1 MITSEKEYLM
11 TIYMFP
17 GQGSQI
23 KGMGI
28 ELFSRFPEEIKQADE
43 ILGYSIKELCLD
55 DPKQQLSNTE
65 YTQPALYVIETLSFL
80 ARAAEEPP
88 PQYLIGHSLGEYAA
102 LFAAGAF
109 DFVTGLKLVQKR
121 GELMAQA
128 SGGGM
133 LAVINLPEERIKFLL
148 RANGLDSIDF
158 ANFNSPKQIV
168 LSGLAADIAKA
179 NELLANEA
187 LMCVPLKVS
196 GAFHSRYMQAAAGE
210 FAKFMAP
217 FEFSPL
223 KAKVIANVTAELY
236 SDNLIKENL
245 VKQISHPVR
254 WTETIRYL
262 KNKGETV
269 FIEVG
274 PGNVLTRLVTQI

>member
-1 MITSEKEYLM
+1 
-11 TIYMFP
+11 MFP

-28 ELFSRFPEEIKQADE
+28 ELFSHFSEQIKQVDDV
-43 ILGYSIKELCLD
+43 LGYSIKELCLE
-55 DPKQQLSNTE
+55 DPREQLGNTE
-65 YTQPALYVIETLSFL
+65 YTQPALYVIEALSYL
-80 ARAAEEPP
+80 ARAAEEPAP
-88 PQYLIGHSLGEYAA
+88 KYLIGHSLGEYAA

-109 DFVTGLKLVQKR
+109 DFITGLKLVQKR

-148 RANGLDSIDF
+148 RVNGLDSIDF

-168 LSGLAADIAKA
+168 LSGPAMDIIKA
-179 NELLANEA
+179 NEILATEA

-196 GAFHSRYMQAAAGE
+196 GAFHSRYMQPAADE
-210 FAKFMAP
+210 FAKFIAP

-223 KAKVIANVTAELY
+223 KNQVLANVTAQSY
-236 SDNLIKENL
+236 TDNAIKENL
-245 VKQISHPVR
+245 VNQITHPVR
-254 WTETIRYL
+254 WTEIIRSL
-262 KNKGETV
+262 KNQGETV

-274 PGNVLTRLVTQI
+274 PGKVLTRLITQI

>member
-1 MITSEKEYLM
+1 M
-11 TIYMFP
+11 TTYMFP
-17 GQGSQI
+17 GQGSQA

-28 ELFSRFPEEIKQADE
+28 ELFSHFPEQIKQADD
-43 ILGYSIKELCLD
+43 ILGYSIKDLCLN
-55 DPKQQLSNTE
+55 DPKQQLGNTE
-65 YTQPALYVIETLSFL
+65 YTQPALYIVEALSFL
-80 ARAAEEPP
+80 ARAAEEPL

-121 GELMAQA
+121 GELMAKA

-133 LAVINLPEERIKFLL
+133 LAVINLPEDRIKFLL
-148 RANGLDSIDF
+148 RVNGLDSVDF

-179 NELLANEA
+179 NELLASEA

-196 GAFHSRYMQAAAGE
+196 GAFHSRYMQGAADE
-210 FAKFMAP
+210 FAQFIAP
-217 FEFSPL
+217 FEFAPL
-223 KAKVIANVTAELY
+223 KTQVIANVTAEPY
-236 SDNLIKENL
+236 SDKMIKDNL
-245 VKQISHPVR
+245 VKQIVHPVR
-254 WTETIRYL
+254 WTETVRYL
-262 KNKGETV
+262 KNQGETV

-274 PGNVLTRLVTQI
+274 PGKVLTRLVTQI

>member
-1 MITSEKEYLM
+1 M

-17 GQGSQI
+17 GQGSQA

-28 ELFSRFPEEIKQADE
+28 ELFSYFPEQIKQADE
-43 ILGYSIKELCLD
+43 VLGYSIKELCLE
-55 DPKQQLSNTE
+55 DPKQQLSHTE
-65 YTQPALYVIETLSFL
+65 YTQPALYVIEALSFL
-80 ARAAEEPP
+80 ARAAEEPMP
-88 PQYLIGHSLGEYAA
+88 EYLIGHSLGEYAA

-109 DFVTGLKLVQKR
+109 DFITGLKLVQKR

-133 LAVINLPEERIKFLL
+133 LAVINLTEDRIKFLL
-148 RANGLDSIDF
+148 KVNGLDSVDF

-168 LSGLAADIAKA
+168 LSGPAVDIAKA
-179 NELLANEA
+179 NELLASEA

-196 GAFHSRYMQAAAGE
+196 GAFHSRYMQSAADE
-210 FAKFMAP
+210 FAKFIAP
-217 FEFSPL
+217 FQFAPL
-223 KAKVIANVTAELY
+223 QSQVLANVSSEPY
-236 SDNLIKENL
+236 SDNTVKDNL
-245 VKQISHPVR
+245 VKQITHPVR

-262 KNKGETV
+262 KNQGETV

-274 PGNVLTRLVTQI
+274 PGNVLTRLVAQI

>member
-1 MITSEKEYLM
+1 M

-17 GQGSQI
+17 GQGSQA

-28 ELFSRFPEEIKQADE
+28 ELFSYFPEQIKQADE
-43 ILGYSIKELCLD
+43 VLGYSIKELCLE
-55 DPKQQLSNTE
+55 DPKQQLSHTE
-65 YTQPALYVIETLSFL
+65 YTQPALYVIEALSFL
-80 ARAAEEPP
+80 ARAAEEPMP
-88 PQYLIGHSLGEYAA
+88 EYLIGHSLGEYAA

-133 LAVINLPEERIKFLL
+133 LAVINLTEDRIRFLL
-148 RANGLDSIDF
+148 RVNGLDSVDF

-168 LSGLAADIAKA
+168 LSGPAVDIAKA
-179 NELLANEA
+179 NDLLASEA

-196 GAFHSRYMQAAAGE
+196 GAFHSRYMQSAADE
-210 FAKFMAP
+210 FAKFIAS
-217 FEFSPL
+217 FQFSPL
-223 KAKVIANVTAELY
+223 QSQVIANVSSELY
-236 SDNLIKENL
+236 SDNMVKDNL
-245 VKQISHPVR
+245 VKQITHPVR

-262 KNKGETV
+262 KNQGETV

-274 PGNVLTRLVTQI
+274 PGNVLTRLAAQI

>member
-1 MITSEKEYLM
+1 M

-17 GQGSQI
+17 GQGSQA

-28 ELFSRFPEEIKQADE
+28 ELFSHFPDQIKQADE
-43 ILGYSIKELCLD
+43 VLGYSIKELCLD
-55 DPKQQLSNTE
+55 DSKQQLSNTE
-65 YTQPALYVIETLSFL
+65 YTQPALYVIEALSFL
-80 ARAAEEPP
+80 ARAVEEPT

-102 LFAAGAF
+102 LFAAGVF

-133 LAVINLPEERIKFLL
+133 LAVINLTEERIKFLL
-148 RANGLDSIDF
+148 KANGLDSVDF

-168 LSGLAADIAKA
+168 LSGLATDIAKA
-179 NELLANEA
+179 NELLASEA

-196 GAFHSRYMQAAAGE
+196 GAFHSRYMQSAADE
-210 FAKFMAP
+210 FAKFITP
-217 FEFSPL
+217 FQFSPL
-223 KAKVIANVTAELY
+223 QSKVIANVTAELY
-236 SDNLIKENL
+236 SDTLIKDNL
-245 VKQISHPVR
+245 VKQITHPVR

-274 PGNVLTRLVTQI
+274 PGNVLTRLVAQI

>member
-1 MITSEKEYLM
+1 M

-17 GQGSQI
+17 GQGSQA

-28 ELFSRFPEEIKQADE
+28 ELFSYFPEQIKQADE
-43 ILGYSIKELCLD
+43 VLGYSIKELCLE
-55 DPKQQLSNTE
+55 DPKQQLSHTE
-65 YTQPALYVIETLSFL
+65 YTQPALYVIEALSFL
-80 ARAAEEPP
+80 ARAAEEPMP
-88 PQYLIGHSLGEYAA
+88 EYLIGHSLGEYAA

-133 LAVINLPEERIKFLL
+133 LAVINLTEDRIRFLL
-148 RANGLDSIDF
+148 RVNGLDSVDF

-168 LSGLAADIAKA
+168 LSGPAVDIAKA
-179 NELLANEA
+179 NDLLASEA

-196 GAFHSRYMQAAAGE
+196 GAFHSRYMQSAADE
-210 FAKFMAP
+210 FAKFIAP
-217 FEFSPL
+217 FQFSPL
-223 KAKVIANVTAELY
+223 QSQVIANVSSELY
-236 SDNLIKENL
+236 SDNMVKDNL
-245 VKQISHPVR
+245 VKQITHPVR

-262 KNKGETV
+262 KNQGETV

-274 PGNVLTRLVTQI
+274 PGNVLTRLAAQI

>member
-1 MITSEKEYLM
+1 MTASEKEYLM

-128 SGGGM
+128 SGGGCW
-133 LAVINLPEERIKFLL
+133 
-148 RANGLDSIDF
+148 
-158 ANFNSPKQIV
+158 Q
-168 LSGLAADIAKA
+168 
-179 NELLANEA
+179 
-187 LMCVPLKVS
+187 
-196 GAFHSRYMQAAAGE
+196 
-210 FAKFMAP
+210 
-217 FEFSPL
+217 
-223 KAKVIANVTAELY
+223 
-236 SDNLIKENL
+236 
-245 VKQISHPVR
+245 
-254 WTETIRYL
+254 
-262 KNKGETV
+262 
-269 FIEVG
+269 
-274 PGNVLTRLVTQI
+274 

>member
-1 MITSEKEYLM
+1 M

-17 GQGSQI
+17 GQGSQA

-28 ELFSRFPEEIKQADE
+28 ELFSNFPEQIKQADD
-43 ILGYSIKELCLD
+43 ILGYSIKALCLE
-55 DPKQQLSNTE
+55 DPKQQLSHTE
-65 YTQPALYVIETLSFL
+65 YTQPALYVIEALSFL
-80 ARAAEEPP
+80 ARATEEAAPK
-88 PQYLIGHSLGEYAA
+88 YFIGHSLGEYVA

-109 DFVTGLKLVQKR
+109 DFITGLKLVQKR
-121 GELMAQA
+121 SVLMAKA

-133 LAVINLPEERIKFLL
+133 LAVINLAEDRIKFFLGV
-148 RANGLDSIDF
+148 NGLESIDF

-168 LSGLAADIAKA
+168 LSGPTADIAKA

-196 GAFHSRYMQAAAGE
+196 GAFHSRYMQSAADE
-210 FAKFMAP
+210 FEKFIAP
-217 FEFSPL
+217 IELSSL
-223 KAKVIANVTAELY
+223 QAEVIANVTAQPY
-236 SDNLIKENL
+236 DDNLIKENL
-245 VKQISHPVR
+245 VKQITNPVR

-262 KNKGETV
+262 KDKGETV

-274 PGNVLTRLVTQI
+274 PGKVLTRLVAQI

>member
-1 MITSEKEYLM
+1 M

-17 GQGSQI
+17 GQGSQA

-28 ELFSRFPEEIKQADE
+28 ELFSYFPEQIKQADE
-43 ILGYSIKELCLD
+43 VLGYSIKELCLE
-55 DPKQQLSNTE
+55 DPKQQLSHTE
-65 YTQPALYVIETLSFL
+65 YTQPALYVIEALSFL
-80 ARAAEEPP
+80 ARAAEEPMP
-88 PQYLIGHSLGEYAA
+88 EYLIGHSLGEYAA

-133 LAVINLPEERIKFLL
+133 LAVINLTEDRIKFLL
-148 RANGLDSIDF
+148 KVNGLDSVDF

-168 LSGLAADIAKA
+168 LSGPAVDIAKA
-179 NELLANEA
+179 NELLASEA

-196 GAFHSRYMQAAAGE
+196 GAFHSRYMQSAADE
-210 FAKFMAP
+210 FAKFIAP
-217 FEFSPL
+217 FQFAPL
-223 KAKVIANVTAELY
+223 QSQVIANVSSEPY
-236 SDNLIKENL
+236 SDNTVKDNL
-245 VKQISHPVR
+245 VKQITHPVR

-262 KNKGETV
+262 KNQGETV

-274 PGNVLTRLVTQI
+274 PGNVLTRLVAQI

>member
-1 MITSEKEYLM
+1 M
-11 TIYMFP
+11 TTYMFP
-17 GQGSQI
+17 GQGSQA

-28 ELFSRFPEEIKQADE
+28 ELFSHFPEQIKQADD
-43 ILGYSIKELCLD
+43 ILGYSIKDLCLN
-55 DPKQQLSNTE
+55 DPKQQLGNTE
-65 YTQPALYVIETLSFL
+65 YTQPALYIVEALSFL
-80 ARAAEEPP
+80 ARAAEEPL

-121 GELMAQA
+121 GELMAKA

-133 LAVINLPEERIKFLL
+133 LAVINLPEDRIKFLL
-148 RANGLDSIDF
+148 RVNGLDSVDF

-179 NELLANEA
+179 NELLASEA

-196 GAFHSRYMQAAAGE
+196 GAFHSRYMQGAADE
-210 FAKFMAP
+210 FAQFIAP
-217 FEFSPL
+217 FEFAPL
-223 KAKVIANVTAELY
+223 KTQVIANVTAEPY
-236 SDNLIKENL
+236 SDKMIKDNL
-245 VKQISHPVR
+245 VKQIVHPVR
-254 WTETIRYL
+254 WTETVSYL
-262 KNKGETV
+262 KNQGETV

-274 PGNVLTRLVTQI
+274 PGKVLTRLVTQI

>member
-1 MITSEKEYLM
+1 M

-17 GQGSQI
+17 GQGSQA

-28 ELFSRFPEEIKQADE
+28 ELFSYFPEQIKQADE
-43 ILGYSIKELCLD
+43 VLGYSIKELCLE
-55 DPKQQLSNTE
+55 DPKQQLSHTE
-65 YTQPALYVIETLSFL
+65 YTQPALYVIEALSFL
-80 ARAAEEPP
+80 ARAEEEPMP
-88 PQYLIGHSLGEYAA
+88 EYLIGHSLGEYAA

-133 LAVINLPEERIKFLL
+133 LAVINLTEDRIKFLL
-148 RANGLDSIDF
+148 RVNGLDSVDF

-168 LSGLAADIAKA
+168 LSGPAVDIAKA
-179 NELLANEA
+179 NELLASEA

-196 GAFHSRYMQAAAGE
+196 GAFHSRYMQSAADE
-210 FAKFMAP
+210 FAKFIAP
-217 FEFSPL
+217 FQFSPL
-223 KAKVIANVTAELY
+223 QSQVIANVSSEPYT
-236 SDNLIKENL
+236 DNMVKDNL
-245 VKQISHPVR
+245 VKQITHPVR

-262 KNKGETV
+262 KNQGETV

-274 PGNVLTRLVTQI
+274 PGNVLTRLAAQI